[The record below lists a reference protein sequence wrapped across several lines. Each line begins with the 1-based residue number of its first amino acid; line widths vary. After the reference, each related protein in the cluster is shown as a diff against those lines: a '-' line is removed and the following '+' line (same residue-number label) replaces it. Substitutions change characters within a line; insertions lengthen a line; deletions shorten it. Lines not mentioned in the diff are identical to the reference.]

1 MNDQV
6 IFNWLSTILFLFLAL
21 IWDKTSFGN
30 MILKFILLLLGG
42 AGIFILL
49 VSYGYLVKR

>member
-6 IFNWLSTILFLFLAL
+6 IFNWISAILFLFLGL
-21 IWDKTSFGN
+21 IWNKNSFGN
-30 MILKFILLLLGG
+30 MVLKFILLLLGG